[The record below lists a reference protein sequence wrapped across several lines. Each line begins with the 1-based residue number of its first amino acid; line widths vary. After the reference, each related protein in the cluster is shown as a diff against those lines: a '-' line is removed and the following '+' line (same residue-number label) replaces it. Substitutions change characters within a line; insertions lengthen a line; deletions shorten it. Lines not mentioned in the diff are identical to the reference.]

1 MVNKEIIYG
10 RNSVLEALKSPRITA
25 EKLYIPQTEVDPA
38 LAKIRRLAESMGIP
52 CKSADKKKLD
62 DMAKNGNHHLIQV
75 MKTFLQ
81 FPKKRTKHHSFWVVS
96 KYKTHT
102 I

>member
-1 MVNKEIIYG
+1 MVNKEVIYG
-10 RNSVLEALKSPRITA
+10 RNSVIEALKSPRITA

-62 DMAKNGNHHLIQV
+62 DMAKKWQPSRCCFKSSCEIL
-75 MKTFLQ
+75 
-81 FPKKRTKHHSFWVVS
+81 
-96 KYKTHT
+96 YKL
-102 I
+102 